1 MPTATAIARH
11 LQQLERVFFWQGDR
25 LDKVMKQVAH
35 NQQLIK
41 RVVEQARQVELSR
54 DDAQLLFE
62 RLNRQRQR
70 ISLAAIQLKAR
81 YAGHPQLSPV
91 IKALE
96 KTAKQIDDAL
106 ICLQVLLDAYA
117 GYAAPAKLPKTL
129 GPTWEKVLD
138 HVLLYHE
145 LQERMK
151 EPQKKISLDE
161 LRARHG
167 L

>member
-1 MPTATAIARH
+1 MPTVTAIARH
-11 LQQLERVFFWQGDR
+11 LQQLEKVLFWQGDR
-25 LDKVMKQVAH
+25 LDKVMKRVTH

-41 RVVEQARQVELSR
+41 RVVEQARRVELGR
-54 DDAQLLFE
+54 DDAQLLFDQ
-62 RLNRQRQR
+62 LNQQRHR
-70 ISLAAIQLKAR
+70 ISLAVIQLKAR
-81 YAGHPQLSPV
+81 YSGHPQLPPV

-106 ICLQVLLDAYA
+106 IGLQVLLDAYA

-129 GPTWEKVLD
+129 GPAWEKVLD
-138 HVLLYHE
+138 YVLLYHE

-151 EPQKKISLDE
+151 ESPKKVSLDE

>member
-1 MPTATAIARH
+1 MPTATAIAKH
-11 LQQLERVFFWQGDR
+11 LQRLEKMLFWQEDR
-25 LDKVMKQVAH
+25 LDKVMKKVTH
-35 NQQLIK
+35 SQQLIK
-41 RVVEQARQVELSR
+41 SAIEQARRVELSE
-54 DDAQLLFE
+54 DDAQLLFDK
-62 RLNRQRQR
+62 LNQQRHR

-81 YAGHPQLSPV
+81 YSGHPQLSRV

-96 KTAKQIDDAL
+96 KTAKQIDNAL
-106 ICLQVLLDAYA
+106 IGLQVLLDAYA

-151 EPQKKISLDE
+151 GSQKKISLDE
-161 LRARHG
+161 FRAQYG